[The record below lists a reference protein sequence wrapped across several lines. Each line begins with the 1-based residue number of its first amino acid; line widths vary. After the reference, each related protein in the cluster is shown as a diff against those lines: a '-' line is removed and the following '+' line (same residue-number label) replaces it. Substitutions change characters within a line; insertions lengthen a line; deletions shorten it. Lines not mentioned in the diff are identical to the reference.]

1 MLKKEFRTTNNFMI
15 SRRHI
20 RLKVLQS
27 LYAFH
32 SKKEKSISKSE
43 KEMLKNIEDISN
55 LQLAILSLL
64 FLLYNHAYNF
74 FEDNK
79 NKFLPKE
86 EDINPNKKFI
96 DNLFFRFFLSDKKMI
111 KKLENFSAFWISND
125 HDIIRKIFMDIF
137 KSKLYINYLNEN
149 DESYKSDIT
158 FFNNILN
165 DIILNNK
172 ILHHILE
179 EKSIYWIDDLPF
191 VATIVMGNLKNKKV
205 IISRSVFK
213 NSSDKDFAVDL
224 FKNTIKHD
232 DDYEKIIVKKAQN
245 WDLERIAIMDQ
256 LMIKMAFCE
265 ILNMPELPLKV
276 SLNEYIEISKYY
288 STNKSKMFINGLI
301 DNAINDFK
309 KANKINKTG
318 RGLL

>member
-32 SKKEKSISKSE
+32 SKKEKNISNSE

-64 FLLYNHAYNF
+64 FLLYKHATCF
-74 FEDNK
+74 FEENK
-79 NKFLPKE
+79 KKHLPKE

-96 DNLFFRFFLSDKKMI
+96 DNLFYRFFMSDKKMI
-111 KKLENFSAFWISND
+111 KKVEIFSVFWSSND
-125 HDIIRKIFMDIF
+125 HDVIRKIFMGIV
-137 KSKLYINYLNEN
+137 KSKLYSDYLNDTN
-149 DESYKSDIT
+149 NSYVKDIR
-158 FFNNILN
+158 FFNNLIN
-165 DIILNNK
+165 DVILNNK
-172 ILHHILE
+172 VLHHILE

-191 VATIVMGNLKNKKV
+191 VATILMGNFKDKK
-205 IISRSVFK
+205 IIIPRSVFK
-213 NSSDKDFAVDL
+213 NPSDKAFAVDL
-224 FKNTIKHD
+224 FRKSIKHNE
-232 DDYEKIIVKKAQN
+232 DYEKIIVEKAQN
-245 WDLERIAIMDQ
+245 WDLERIAIIDQ
-256 LMIKMAFCE
+256 IMIKMAFCE

-301 DNAINDFK
+301 DNAISDFK
-309 KANKINKTG
+309 KANKINKSG

>member
-1 MLKKEFRTTNNFMI
+1 MLKREFRITNNFMI

-43 KEMLKNIEDISN
+43 KEMLKNIEDVSN

-64 FLLYNHAYNF
+64 FLLYKHADNF
-74 FEDNK
+74 FEENK
-79 NKFLPKE
+79 KKFLPKE

-96 DNLFFRFFLSDKKMI
+96 DNLFYRFFMSDKKMI
-111 KKLENFSAFWISND
+111 KKVEVFSAFWSSND
-125 HDIIRKIFMDIF
+125 HDIIRKIFMDIV
-137 KSKLYINYLNEN
+137 KSKLYSDYLNDTNNSYEN
-149 DESYKSDIT
+149 DMR
-158 FFNNILN
+158 FFNNLIN
-165 DIILNNK
+165 DVILNNK
-172 ILHHILE
+172 VLHHILE

-191 VATIVMGNLKNKKV
+191 VATILMGNFKDKKV
-205 IISRSVFK
+205 IIPRSVFK
-213 NSSDKDFAVDL
+213 NPSDKAFAVDL
-224 FKNTIKHD
+224 FRNSIKYD
-232 DDYEKIIVKKAQN
+232 EDYEKIIIEKAQN

-256 LMIKMAFCE
+256 IMIKMAFCE
-265 ILNMPELPLKV
+265 ILSMPELPLKV

-301 DNAINDFK
+301 DNAISDFK

>member
-1 MLKKEFRTTNNFMI
+1 M
-15 SRRHI
+15 
-20 RLKVLQS
+20 
-27 LYAFH
+27 
-32 SKKEKSISKSE
+32 
-43 KEMLKNIEDISN
+43 
-55 LQLAILSLL
+55 
-64 FLLYNHAYNF
+64 
-74 FEDNK
+74 
-79 NKFLPKE
+79 
-86 EDINPNKKFI
+86 
-96 DNLFFRFFLSDKKMI
+96 SDKKMI

-137 KSKLYINYLNEN
+137 KSKLYNDYLNEN
-149 DESYKSDIT
+149 DESYKNDIK

-172 ILHHILE
+172 VLHHILE

-191 VATIVMGNLKNKKV
+191 VATIVMGNFKNKKV
-205 IISRSVFK
+205 FISRSVFK
-213 NSSDKDFAVDL
+213 NLSDKDFAVEL
-224 FKNTIKHD
+224 FKNTIKYD
-232 DDYEKIIVKKAQN
+232 DDYEKIIIDKAQN

>member
-1 MLKKEFRTTNNFMI
+1 MLKKEFRIINNFMI

-32 SKKEKSISKSE
+32 SKKEKNISKSE
-43 KEMLKNIEDISN
+43 KEMVKNIEDISN

-64 FLLYNHAYNF
+64 FLLYNHAVSF
-74 FEDNK
+74 FEENK
-79 NKFLPKE
+79 KKFLPKE

-96 DNLFFRFFLSDKKMI
+96 DNLFYRFFMSDKKMI
-111 KKLENFSAFWISND
+111 KKVEVFSVFWSSND
-125 HDIIRKIFMDIF
+125 HDIIRKIFMDIVR
-137 KSKLYINYLNEN
+137 SKLYSDYLNDTNSSYVN
-149 DESYKSDIT
+149 DIR
-158 FFNNILN
+158 FFNNLIN

-172 ILHHILE
+172 VLHHILE

-191 VATIVMGNLKNKKV
+191 VATILMGSFKDKKV
-205 IISRSVFK
+205 IIPRSVFK
-213 NSSDKDFAVDL
+213 NLSDKEFAVDL
-224 FKNTIKHD
+224 FRNSIKYD
-232 DDYEKIIVKKAQN
+232 EDYEKIIIDKAQN

-256 LMIKMAFCE
+256 IMIKMAFCE

-301 DNAINDFK
+301 DNAISDFK